1 MCHLLGLSGIPARE
15 EMFSTPICGKVHE
28 RPKSDLVK
36 SLDSVK
42 QRGLAIKS
50 LELHL
55 NNRVAVLHLNLED
68 MRAGDPGEAANYGL
82 MVKGVEVAVLLKE
95 QEPNRYRISLRS
107 RDTVDVSAV
116 ASIFGG
122 GGHNRAAGLRLEG
135 EAADIIDKILAETGR
150 QLDRG
155 PSCT

>member
-1 MCHLLGLSGIPARE
+1 
-15 EMFSTPICGKVHE
+15 
-28 RPKSDLVK
+28 
-36 SLDSVK
+36 
-42 QRGLAIKS
+42 
-50 LELHL
+50 
-55 NNRVAVLHLNLED
+55 
-68 MRAGDPGEAANYGL
+68 MRAGDPEEAANYGL